1 MPKVVE
7 YKKGEIVY
15 LEDSFEMAMYLI
27 KKGAVSVII
36 NYGKDTEMLLKNQ
49 TEGQYFG
56 HLELIE
62 AIPRSAS
69 IIAKEDVVLERI
81 EGDEFGSYLSQHPE
95 ENMVILTQMSARLR
109 EIGNE
114 LHEVYHTIDEYISL
128 DKESHDESFFD
139 RLARIIKLG
148 KGSK

>member
-1 MPKVVE
+1 MPNVVE

>member
-62 AIPRSAS
+62 AIPRSAT
-69 IIAKEDVVLERI
+69 IIAKEDAVLERI

-139 RLARIIKLG
+139 RLARIIKIG

>member
-7 YKKGEIVY
+7 YKKGEIIY

-62 AIPRSAS
+62 AIPRSAT
-69 IIAKEDVVLERI
+69 IIAKEDAVLERI

-148 KGSK
+148 KGSE

>member
-1 MPKVVE
+1 MPNVVE

-128 DKESHDESFFD
+128 DKGSHDESFFD

>member
-62 AIPRSAS
+62 AIPRSAT

>member
-7 YKKGEIVY
+7 YKKGEIIY

-27 KKGAVSVII
+27 KKGVVSVII

-62 AIPRSAS
+62 AIPRSAT

-114 LHEVYHTIDEYISL
+114 LHVVYHTIDEYISL

-139 RLARIIKLG
+139 RLARIIKIG

>member
-62 AIPRSAS
+62 AIPRSAT
-69 IIAKEDVVLERI
+69 IIAKEDAVLERI

-95 ENMVILTQMSARLR
+95 ENMVILTQMSTRLR

>member
-62 AIPRSAS
+62 AIPRSAT
-69 IIAKEDVVLERI
+69 IIAKEDAVLERI